1 MVTNAAKNT
10 RILFYRVISN
20 VTIVKFKKF
29 IFPVVLA
36 LLLGGLAL
44 TLLNK
49 DEAPAVTFST
59 ISGQKVDLQHLRGK
73 MVLVNFWATSCPGCV
88 QEMPKMAEAY
98 KQYHDRGFEVV
109 AVAMDYDPPDHVL
122 HFADKNKL
130 PFPVALDA
138 DGTLAKAFGDVQV
151 TPTSYV
157 IDQQGNIVQRVMGE
171 VDFAA
176 LRTLLDQK
184 LGRV

>member
-1 MVTNAAKNT
+1 VTTLNLKK
-10 RILFYRVISN
+10 LFL
-20 VTIVKFKKF
+20 
-29 IFPVVLA
+29 PLVLA
-36 LLLGGLAL
+36 LVLGGLAF

-49 DEAPAVTFST
+49 DEAPAVAFNT
-59 ISGQKVDLQHLRGK
+59 ISGQKMDLRQLRGK

-98 KQYHDRGFEVV
+98 KQYHERGFEVV

-130 PFPVALDA
+130 PFPVVLDA
-138 DGTLAKAFGDVQV
+138 DGTIAKAFGDVQV

-171 VDFAA
+171 VDFTA
-176 LRTLLDQK
+176 LRALLDQK
-184 LGRV
+184 LGRA